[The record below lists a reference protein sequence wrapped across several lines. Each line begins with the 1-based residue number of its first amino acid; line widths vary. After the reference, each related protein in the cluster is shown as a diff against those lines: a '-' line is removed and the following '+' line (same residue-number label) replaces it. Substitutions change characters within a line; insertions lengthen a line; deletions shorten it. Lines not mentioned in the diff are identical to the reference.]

1 MPYIVAQVEIAGH
14 SHLCPRKARRRPSR
28 RAAGRLAVT
37 SVAQDKRVTA
47 ALPPPRT
54 PEESGRAETRVRDP
68 EARGGGGG
76 AGRGGRQR
84 PELCFTRVGS
94 ILFSKFSRSS
104 SIRKAKKCR
113 NMKAFV
119 MGLELR
125 FASRSDFSGLQL
137 SRHPR
142 GGCGLIPLIRGV
154 SNDKAQNQNGTSGK
168 QNPFSARFLAR
179 AFPLRIMMAS
189 YPTPRSR

>member
-76 AGRGGRQR
+76 RGGAG
-84 PELCFTRVGS
+84 GS
-94 ILFSKFSRSS
+94 DLNF
-104 SIRKAKKCR
+104 ALL
-113 NMKAFV
+113 
-119 MGLELR
+119 GLEAYY
-125 FASRSDFSGLQL
+125 F
-137 SRHPR
+137 
-142 GGCGLIPLIRGV
+142 
-154 SNDKAQNQNGTSGK
+154 QNSVDHLLLGK
-168 QNPFSARFLAR
+168 Q
-179 AFPLRIMMAS
+179 
-189 YPTPRSR
+189 RSVEI